1 MRVSSIL
8 NSIEGVSDVSTDLTE
23 ETVSLVFDDEKTNI
37 EIIKRA
43 LKNESFEVNDIHFS
57 K

>member
-8 NSIEGVSDVSTDLTE
+8 SSIEGVSDVSTDLTE

-37 EIIKRA
+37 EIIKSA
-43 LKNESFEVNDIHFS
+43 LKNEAFEVKDIQLIE
-57 K
+57 